1 MIEIP
6 LFNSFYKNPILMD
19 LFKIDS
25 NLSSFHNGTDLSH
38 INHEFLQKRDISIE
52 NREVLFQVI
61 SSQYSKTGLKIPENL
76 KAIKNKGVFTIT
88 TGHQLCVFGGPQYF
102 IHKIISVLKIVESL
116 KLKFEDFDFI
126 PLFWMASED
135 HDFQEISAI
144 NIFNKNL
151 SVSKEDSIGVG
162 KLSPKI
168 FTPILELL
176 KDLFKNDLRFKNLES
191 IFSASLSQQ
200 NWANACRYWISKVFE
215 KENLIVIDADDVKF
229 KKLFLPTV
237 KKELED
243 QFIYNSVENTNSKLR
258 SLGYEPKINPR
269 VLNLFFLADKKRH
282 RIIFEDNVF
291 KIGDM
296 ILNLKEILSL
306 LNNSPEKFS
315 PNVLMRP
322 LYQELLLPN
331 LVYVGGPSELVY
343 WSQLKKSFDQVGINY
358 PLLILRDHFN
368 WMSEKSYKQWK
379 NLGFTDNDLIINP
392 DTLIKNY
399 VLSLNNETLDF
410 KIENELLEKL
420 SQNLLAK
427 AKGIETTLEPSVNG
441 TIKGMMSDLNKV
453 KNKFLKALKSKEELK
468 KNQVNKI
475 SRQLHV
481 NNKLT
486 ERVDSF
492 IPMYVKA
499 EKDYIR
505 TLKSYS
511 NPEIKT
517 IKIIIYQ

>member
-19 LFKIDS
+19 LFKKDS

-38 INHEFLQKRDISIE
+38 IDRDFFEKRDLNIE
-52 NREVLFQVI
+52 NREVLYQVI

-76 KAIKNKGVFTIT
+76 KAIKNKGAFTIT

-102 IHKIISVLKIVESL
+102 IHKIISVLKIVENL
-116 KLKFEDFDFI
+116 KLKFKDFDFI

-135 HDFQEISAI
+135 HDFQEISSI

-151 SVSKEDSIGVG
+151 SVSKEDGMGVG
-162 KLSPKI
+162 KLNPEI
-168 FTPILELL
+168 FTPILESL
-176 KDLFKNDLRFKNLES
+176 KDLFKNDFRFKNLES
-191 IFSASLSQQ
+191 IFSAALSQQ
-200 NWANACRYWISKVFE
+200 NWANATRYWISKVFE
-215 KENLIVIDADDVKF
+215 KENLIVIDADDVKL
-229 KKLFLPTV
+229 KKLFLPIF
-237 KKELED
+237 KNELED

-269 VLNLFFLADKKRH
+269 VLNLFFLEDEKRH

-296 ILNLKEILSL
+296 NLNLKEILNL

-343 WSQLKKSFDQVGINY
+343 WSQLKKSFDQVDINF
-358 PLLILRDHFN
+358 PILILRDHFN

-379 NLGFTDNDLIINP
+379 NLGFSDNDLAKKP

-399 VLSLNNETLDF
+399 VLSSNNETLDF

-427 AKGIETTLEPSVNG
+427 ANGIETTLEPSVNG
-441 TIKGMMSDLNKV
+441 TVKGMMSDLDKV
-453 KNKFLKALKSKEELK
+453 KNKFLKALKNKEELK
-468 KNQVNKI
+468 KNQLNKI
-475 SRQLHV
+475 SSQLHV

-492 IPMYVKA
+492 IPMYVKG

-505 TLKSYS
+505 TLKTYS
-511 NPEIKT
+511 KPENKS
-517 IKIIIYQ
+517 IKIIIY

>member
-19 LFKIDS
+19 LFKKDS

-38 INHEFLQKRDISIE
+38 IDRDFFEKRDLNIE
-52 NREVLFQVI
+52 NREVLYQVI

-76 KAIKNKGVFTIT
+76 KDIKNKGVFTIT

-102 IHKIISVLKIVESL
+102 IHKIISVLKIVENL
-116 KLKFEDFDFI
+116 KLKFKDFDFI

-135 HDFQEISAI
+135 HDFQEISSI

-151 SVSKEDSIGVG
+151 SVSKEDGMGVG
-162 KLSPKI
+162 KINPEI
-168 FTPILELL
+168 FTPILESL
-176 KDLFKNDLRFKNLES
+176 KDLFKNDFRFKNLES

-200 NWANACRYWISKVFE
+200 NWANATRYWISKVFE
-215 KENLIVIDADDVKF
+215 KENLIVIDADDVKL
-229 KKLFLPTV
+229 KKLFLPIF
-237 KKELED
+237 KNELED

-269 VLNLFFLADKKRH
+269 VLNLFFLEDEKRH

-296 ILNLKEILSL
+296 NLNLKEILNL

-343 WSQLKKSFDQVGINY
+343 WSQLKKSFDQVDINF
-358 PLLILRDHFN
+358 PILILRDHFN

-379 NLGFTDNDLIINP
+379 NLGFSDNDLAKKP

-399 VLSLNNETLDF
+399 VLSSNNETLDF

-427 AKGIETTLEPSVNG
+427 ANGIETTLEPSVNG
-441 TIKGMMSDLNKV
+441 TIKGIMSDLDKV
-453 KNKFLKALKSKEELK
+453 KNKFLKALKNKEELK
-468 KNQVNKI
+468 KNQLNKI
-475 SRQLHV
+475 SSQLHV

-492 IPMYVKA
+492 IPMYVKG

-505 TLKSYS
+505 TLKTYS
-511 NPEIKT
+511 KPENKS
-517 IKIIIYQ
+517 IKIIIY

>member
-19 LFKIDS
+19 LFKKDS

-38 INHEFLQKRDISIE
+38 IDRDFFEKRDLNIE
-52 NREVLFQVI
+52 NREVLYQVI

-76 KAIKNKGVFTIT
+76 KDIKNKGVFTIT

-102 IHKIISVLKIVESL
+102 IHKIISVLKIVENL
-116 KLKFEDFDFI
+116 KLKFKDFDFI

-135 HDFQEISAI
+135 HDFQEISSI

-151 SVSKEDSIGVG
+151 SVSKEDGMGVG
-162 KLSPKI
+162 KLNPEI
-168 FTPILELL
+168 FTPILESL
-176 KDLFKNDLRFKNLES
+176 KDLFKNDFRFKNLES
-191 IFSASLSQQ
+191 IFSAALSQQ
-200 NWANACRYWISKVFE
+200 NWANATRYWISKVFE
-215 KENLIVIDADDVKF
+215 KENLIVIDADDVKL
-229 KKLFLPTV
+229 KKLFLPIF
-237 KKELED
+237 KNELED

-269 VLNLFFLADKKRH
+269 VLNLFFLEDEKRH

-291 KIGDM
+291 KIGD
-296 ILNLKEILSL
+296 INLNLKEILNL

-343 WSQLKKSFDQVGINY
+343 WSQLKKSFDQVDINF
-358 PLLILRDHFN
+358 PILILRDHFN

-379 NLGFTDNDLIINP
+379 NLGFSDNDLAKKP

-399 VLSLNNETLDF
+399 VLSSNNETLDF

-427 AKGIETTLEPSVNG
+427 ANGIETTLEPSVNG
-441 TIKGMMSDLNKV
+441 TVKGMMSDLDKV
-453 KNKFLKALKSKEELK
+453 KNKFLKALKNKEELK
-468 KNQVNKI
+468 KNQLNKI
-475 SRQLHV
+475 SSQLHV

-492 IPMYVKA
+492 IPMYVKG

-505 TLKSYS
+505 TLKTYS
-511 NPEIKT
+511 KPENKS
-517 IKIIIYQ
+517 IKIIIY

>member
-19 LFKIDS
+19 LFKKDS

-38 INHEFLQKRDISIE
+38 IDRDFFEKRDLNIE
-52 NREVLFQVI
+52 NREVLYQVI
-61 SSQYSKTGLKIPENL
+61 SSQYSKTGLIIPENL
-76 KAIKNKGVFTIT
+76 KDIKNKGVFTIT

-102 IHKIISVLKIVESL
+102 IHKIISVLKIVENL
-116 KLKFEDFDFI
+116 KLKFKDFDFI

-135 HDFQEISAI
+135 HDFQEISSI

-151 SVSKEDSIGVG
+151 SVSKEDGMGVG
-162 KLSPKI
+162 KLNPEI
-168 FTPILELL
+168 FTPILESL
-176 KDLFKNDLRFKNLES
+176 KDLFKNDFRFKNLES
-191 IFSASLSQQ
+191 IFSAALSQQ
-200 NWANACRYWISKVFE
+200 NWANATRYWISKVFE
-215 KENLIVIDADDVKF
+215 KENLIVIDADDVKL
-229 KKLFLPTV
+229 KKLFLPIF
-237 KKELED
+237 KNELED

-269 VLNLFFLADKKRH
+269 VLNLFFLEDEKRH

-291 KIGDM
+291 KIGD
-296 ILNLKEILSL
+296 INLNLKEILNL

-343 WSQLKKSFDQVGINY
+343 WSQLKKSFDQVDINF
-358 PLLILRDHFN
+358 PILILRDHFN

-379 NLGFTDNDLIINP
+379 NLGFSDNDLAKKP

-399 VLSLNNETLDF
+399 VLSSNNETLDF

-427 AKGIETTLEPSVNG
+427 ANGIETTLEPSVNG
-441 TIKGMMSDLNKV
+441 TVKGMMSDLDKV
-453 KNKFLKALKSKEELK
+453 KNKFLKALKNKEELK
-468 KNQVNKI
+468 KNQLNKI
-475 SRQLHV
+475 SSQLHV

-492 IPMYVKA
+492 IPMYVKG

-505 TLKSYS
+505 TLKTYS
-511 NPEIKT
+511 KPENKS
-517 IKIIIYQ
+517 IKIIIY

>member
-19 LFKIDS
+19 LFKKDS

-38 INHEFLQKRDISIE
+38 IDRDFFEKRDLNIE
-52 NREVLFQVI
+52 NREVLYQVI

-76 KAIKNKGVFTIT
+76 KDIKNKGVFTIT

-102 IHKIISVLKIVESL
+102 IHKIISVLKIVENL
-116 KLKFEDFDFI
+116 KLKFKDFDFI

-135 HDFQEISAI
+135 HDFQEISSI

-151 SVSKEDSIGVG
+151 SVSKEDGMGVG
-162 KLSPKI
+162 KLNPEI
-168 FTPILELL
+168 FTPILESL
-176 KDLFKNDLRFKNLES
+176 KDLFKNDFRFKNLES
-191 IFSASLSQQ
+191 IFSAALSQQ
-200 NWANACRYWISKVFE
+200 NWANATRYWISKVFE
-215 KENLIVIDADDVKF
+215 KENLIVIDADDVKL
-229 KKLFLPTV
+229 KKLFLPIF
-237 KKELED
+237 KNELED

-269 VLNLFFLADKKRH
+269 VLNLFFLEDEKRH

-296 ILNLKEILSL
+296 NLNLKEILNL

-343 WSQLKKSFDQVGINY
+343 WSQLKKSFDQVDINF
-358 PLLILRDHFN
+358 PILILRDHFN

-379 NLGFTDNDLIINP
+379 NLGFSDNDLAKKP

-399 VLSLNNETLDF
+399 VLSSNNETLDF

-427 AKGIETTLEPSVNG
+427 ANGIETTLEPSVNG
-441 TIKGMMSDLNKV
+441 TVKGMMSDLDKV
-453 KNKFLKALKSKEELK
+453 KNKFLKALKNKEELK
-468 KNQVNKI
+468 KNQLNKI
-475 SRQLHV
+475 SSQLHV

-492 IPMYVKA
+492 IPMYVKG

-505 TLKSYS
+505 TLKTYS
-511 NPEIKT
+511 KPENKS
-517 IKIIIYQ
+517 IKIIIY

>member
-1 MIEIP
+1 
-6 LFNSFYKNPILMD
+6 
-19 LFKIDS
+19 
-25 NLSSFHNGTDLSH
+25 
-38 INHEFLQKRDISIE
+38 
-52 NREVLFQVI
+52 
-61 SSQYSKTGLKIPENL
+61 
-76 KAIKNKGVFTIT
+76 
-88 TGHQLCVFGGPQYF
+88 
-102 IHKIISVLKIVESL
+102 
-116 KLKFEDFDFI
+116 
-126 PLFWMASED
+126 
-135 HDFQEISAI
+135 
-144 NIFNKNL
+144 
-151 SVSKEDSIGVG
+151 
-162 KLSPKI
+162 
-168 FTPILELL
+168 
-176 KDLFKNDLRFKNLES
+176 
-191 IFSASLSQQ
+191 LSQQ

-331 LVYVGGPSELVY
+331 LVYVGGPSELLY

-511 NPEIKT
+511 NPENKT

>member
-1 MIEIP
+1 MVEIP

-19 LFKIDS
+19 LFKKDS

-38 INHEFLQKRDISIE
+38 INHDFLEKRDLSIE

-76 KAIKNKGVFTIT
+76 KTIKNKGVFTIT

-102 IHKIISVLKIVESL
+102 IHKIISVLKIVENL
-116 KLKFEDFDFI
+116 KLKFKYFDFV

-135 HDFQEISAI
+135 HDFQEISSL

-151 SVSKEDSIGVG
+151 SIYMEDGVGVG
-162 KLSPKI
+162 KLKPEI
-168 FTPILELL
+168 FTPILESL
-176 KDLFKNDLRFKNLES
+176 KDIFRNDSRFKNLES
-191 IFSASLSQQ
+191 IFSASLTQQ
-200 NWANACRYWISKVFE
+200 NWSNATRYWISKVFE
-215 KENLIVIDADDVKF
+215 KENLIVIDADDIKL
-229 KKLFLPTV
+229 KKLFLPTF
-237 KKELED
+237 KNELEE
-243 QFIYNSVENTNSKLR
+243 QFIHNSVENTNKKLR

-269 VLNLFFLADKKRH
+269 VLNLFFLEDKKRH
-282 RIIFEDNVF
+282 RIIFENNIF
-291 KIGDM
+291 KIGDKNLKLDEILA
-296 ILNLKEILSL
+296 ILNS
-306 LNNSPEKFS
+306 SPEKFS

-343 WSQLKKSFDQVGINY
+343 WSQLKKSFDQANLNF

-368 WMSEKSYKQWK
+368 WMSEKNYNQWK
-379 NLGFTDNDLIINP
+379 SLGFSVNDLSKDP

-399 VLSLNNETLDF
+399 ILNSNNKTLDF
-410 KIENELLEKL
+410 KIEIELIDKL
-420 SQNLLAK
+420 SQNLLDK
-427 AKGIETTLEPSVNG
+427 AKEIETTLEPSVNA
-441 TIKGMMSDLNKV
+441 TMKGMKSDLENV

-468 KNQVNKI
+468 KNQLNKI
-475 SRQLHV
+475 SCQLHV
-481 NNKLT
+481 NGNLT

-492 IPMYVKA
+492 IPMYVRN
-499 EKDYIR
+499 EKDYIK

-511 NPEIKT
+511 QPENKSL
-517 IKIIIYQ
+517 KIIIY

>member
-1 MIEIP
+1 
-6 LFNSFYKNPILMD
+6 
-19 LFKIDS
+19 
-25 NLSSFHNGTDLSH
+25 
-38 INHEFLQKRDISIE
+38 
-52 NREVLFQVI
+52 
-61 SSQYSKTGLKIPENL
+61 
-76 KAIKNKGVFTIT
+76 
-88 TGHQLCVFGGPQYF
+88 
-102 IHKIISVLKIVESL
+102 
-116 KLKFEDFDFI
+116 
-126 PLFWMASED
+126 
-135 HDFQEISAI
+135 
-144 NIFNKNL
+144 
-151 SVSKEDSIGVG
+151 
-162 KLSPKI
+162 
-168 FTPILELL
+168 
-176 KDLFKNDLRFKNLES
+176 
-191 IFSASLSQQ
+191 
-200 NWANACRYWISKVFE
+200 
-215 KENLIVIDADDVKF
+215 
-229 KKLFLPTV
+229 
-237 KKELED
+237 
-243 QFIYNSVENTNSKLR
+243 
-258 SLGYEPKINPR
+258 
-269 VLNLFFLADKKRH
+269 
-282 RIIFEDNVF
+282 
-291 KIGDM
+291 M

-322 LYQELLLPN
+322 LYQELILPN

-511 NPEIKT
+511 NPENKT

>member
-19 LFKIDS
+19 LFKKDS

-38 INHEFLQKRDISIE
+38 IDRDFFEKRDLNIE
-52 NREVLFQVI
+52 NREVLYQVI

-76 KAIKNKGVFTIT
+76 KDIKNKGAFTIT

-102 IHKIISVLKIVESL
+102 IHKIISVLKIVENL
-116 KLKFEDFDFI
+116 KLKFKDFDFI

-135 HDFQEISAI
+135 HDFQEISSI

-151 SVSKEDSIGVG
+151 SVSKEDGMGVG
-162 KLSPKI
+162 KLNPEI
-168 FTPILELL
+168 FTPILESL
-176 KDLFKNDLRFKNLES
+176 KDLFKNDFRFKNLES
-191 IFSASLSQQ
+191 IFSAALSQQ
-200 NWANACRYWISKVFE
+200 NWANATRYWISKVFE
-215 KENLIVIDADDVKF
+215 KENLIVIDADDVKL
-229 KKLFLPTV
+229 KKLFLPIF
-237 KKELED
+237 KNELED

-269 VLNLFFLADKKRH
+269 VLNLFFLEDEKRH

-291 KIGDM
+291 KIGD
-296 ILNLKEILSL
+296 INLNLKEILNL

-343 WSQLKKSFDQVGINY
+343 WSQLKKSFDQVDINF
-358 PLLILRDHFN
+358 PILILRDHFN

-379 NLGFTDNDLIINP
+379 NLGFSDNDLAKKP

-399 VLSLNNETLDF
+399 VLSSNNETLDF

-427 AKGIETTLEPSVNG
+427 ANGIETTLEPSVNG
-441 TIKGMMSDLNKV
+441 TVKGMMSDLDKV
-453 KNKFLKALKSKEELK
+453 KNKFLKALKNKEELK
-468 KNQVNKI
+468 KNQLNKI
-475 SRQLHV
+475 SSQLHV

-492 IPMYVKA
+492 IPMYVKG

-505 TLKSYS
+505 TLKTYS
-511 NPEIKT
+511 KPENKS
-517 IKIIIYQ
+517 IKIIIY

>member
-19 LFKIDS
+19 LFKKDS

-38 INHEFLQKRDISIE
+38 IDRDFFEKRDLNIE
-52 NREVLFQVI
+52 NREVLYQVI
-61 SSQYSKTGLKIPENL
+61 SSQYSKTGLNIPENL
-76 KAIKNKGVFTIT
+76 KDIKNKGVFTIT

-102 IHKIISVLKIVESL
+102 IHKIISVLKIVENL
-116 KLKFEDFDFI
+116 KLKFKDFDFI

-135 HDFQEISAI
+135 HDFQEISSI

-151 SVSKEDSIGVG
+151 SVSKEDGMGVG
-162 KLSPKI
+162 KLNPEI
-168 FTPILELL
+168 FTPILESL
-176 KDLFKNDLRFKNLES
+176 KDLFKNDFRFKNLES
-191 IFSASLSQQ
+191 IFSAALSQQ
-200 NWANACRYWISKVFE
+200 NWANATRYWISKVFE
-215 KENLIVIDADDVKF
+215 KENLIVIDADDVKL
-229 KKLFLPTV
+229 KKLFLPIF
-237 KKELED
+237 KNELED

-269 VLNLFFLADKKRH
+269 VLNLFFLEDEKRH

-296 ILNLKEILSL
+296 NLNLKEILNL

-343 WSQLKKSFDQVGINY
+343 WSQLKKTFDQVDINF
-358 PLLILRDHFN
+358 PILILRDHFN

-379 NLGFTDNDLIINP
+379 NLGFSDNDLAKKP

-399 VLSLNNETLDF
+399 VLSSNNETLDF

-427 AKGIETTLEPSVNG
+427 ANGIETTLEPSVNG
-441 TIKGMMSDLNKV
+441 TVKGMMSDLDKV
-453 KNKFLKALKSKEELK
+453 KNKFLKALKNKEELK
-468 KNQVNKI
+468 KNQLNKI
-475 SRQLHV
+475 SSQLHV

-492 IPMYVKA
+492 IPMYVKG

-505 TLKSYS
+505 TLKTYS
-511 NPEIKT
+511 KPENKS
-517 IKIIIYQ
+517 IKIIIY